1 MALFPKDQLVALE
14 VELESFAAAIDS
26 RGVRTFLLGQVARDS
41 TSIDLFLHLSLL
53 TGLAALSTKVIFVG
67 LCLCNTLLGR

>member
-26 RGVRTFLLGQVARDS
+26 RGVRTSYLARWLGTVPR
-41 TSIDLFLHLSLL
+41 
-53 TGLAALSTKVIFVG
+53 
-67 LCLCNTLLGR
+67 